1 LTRGNYN
8 SKVDVFAVGCLLA
21 ELLFCCNSG
30 NFHRRPN
37 QENSYLQSR
46 WLFPSRSFDQTRLK
60 PFEQI
65 LPILKHAVFDEEDIE
80 HPYPNRARLTVT
92 ACERLSEERSTGFD
106 RETMLRCSKE
116 CFEFQDL
123 SERYANPSNLD
134 EEELSI
140 FIQLRNVLRGCL
152 AFDPTRRLSSH
163 QALEVLTG
171 RIHHYATM
179 PSQSLEEIKLVELA
193 VQNAEPEK
201 LELRRQFIKHCPAIG
216 QLSPVAEILGA
227 AP

>member
-1 LTRGNYN
+1 MHN
-8 SKVDVFAVGCLLA
+8 
-21 ELLFCCNSG
+21 
-30 NFHRRPN
+30 
-37 QENSYLQSR
+37 
-46 WLFPSRSFDQTRLK
+46 
-60 PFEQI
+60 
-65 LPILKHAVFDEEDIE
+65 
-80 HPYPNRARLTVT
+80 ARLMGRRCKHGQQVRT
-92 ACERLSEERSTGFD
+92 TGFD
-106 RETMLRCSKE
+106 RETMLRCHTE

-134 EEELSI
+134 EGELSI

-152 AFDPTRRLSSH
+152 AFDPTRRYSSH

-179 PSQSLEEIKLVELA
+179 PAQALEEIKLVEVA

-201 LELRRQFIKHCPAIG
+201 LELRRQFIKHCPPIG
-216 QLSPVAEILGA
+216 QLTPVSEILGP